1 MNELQMTL
9 RINNLHSLLATLP
22 QVQTNL
28 IKALDLKKMEEVY
41 ETLDVDNYD
50 ELVEGKWPIIL

>member
-1 MNELQMTL
+1 MTL

-50 ELVEGKWPIIL
+50 ELVEGQWPIIL